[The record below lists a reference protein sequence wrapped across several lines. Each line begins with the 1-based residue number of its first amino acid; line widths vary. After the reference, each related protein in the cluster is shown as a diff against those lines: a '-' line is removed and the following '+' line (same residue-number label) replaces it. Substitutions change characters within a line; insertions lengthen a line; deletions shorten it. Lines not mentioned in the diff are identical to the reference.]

1 MMNGQEK
8 SGSHAGN
15 GSIRLT
21 LDLTLRVHKQSTL
34 PDDRNTIFLSLL
46 SSIAHKNNLSEFN

>member
-34 PDDRNTIFLSLL
+34 PDDRNTDYSILFFLSAFKY
-46 SSIAHKNNLSEFN
+46 SP